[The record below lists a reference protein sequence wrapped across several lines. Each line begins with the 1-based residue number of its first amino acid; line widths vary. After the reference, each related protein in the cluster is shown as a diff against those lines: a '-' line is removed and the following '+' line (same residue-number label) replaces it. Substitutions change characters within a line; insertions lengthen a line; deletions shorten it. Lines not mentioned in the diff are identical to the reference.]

1 MSSICVALTPELD
14 AALEATPEARL
25 VTSDAP
31 KSERLTAWAVYGYR
45 QWAQVAAREAKLAAY
60 KQIAEQEAK
69 DGYVAFA
76 TRRAAEL
83 GLI

>member
-1 MSSICVALTPELD
+1 MSRIYAKAVPELD
-14 AALEATPEARL
+14 AALEAAPDAQL
-25 VTSDAP
+25 VAPDAP

-45 QWAQVAAREAKLAAY
+45 QWSQAKAREAKLAAY
-60 KQIAEQEAK
+60 RQIAEQEAG

-76 TRRAAEL
+76 ASRVAEL